1 MVNTNK
7 IKGRMKELELTQADV
22 AHCLNIAQP
31 TANQKINNVRPFD
44 LDEAEK
50 LSHLLHIDAGEQI
63 FFYPVSCIM
72 QQAIKEGVR
81 VSGQTIRT
89 FA

>member
-7 IKGRMKELELTQADV
+7 LKGRMRELEITQADV
-22 AHCLNIAQP
+22 ARHLRIAQP

-50 LSHLLHIDAGEQI
+50 FSELLGINAGEFGEY
-63 FFYPVSCIM
+63 FFC
-72 QQAIKEGVR
+72 R
-81 VSGQTIRT
+81 
-89 FA
+89 

>member
-7 IKGRMKELELTQADV
+7 LKGRIKEKGLTQADV
-22 AHCLNIAQP
+22 AQYLQVAQP

-50 LSHLLHIDAGEQI
+50 LSALLEIDLRDFGEY
-63 FFYPVSCIM
+63 FFNSEVAQSNKT
-72 QQAIKEGVR
+72 A
-81 VSGQTIRT
+81 
-89 FA
+89 

>member
-7 IKGRMKELELTQADV
+7 IKGRMKELEITQADV
-22 AHCLNIAQP
+22 AKCLDIAQP

-50 LSHLLHIDAGEQI
+50 LSALLGIESGEFGLYFFAG
-63 FFYPVSCIM
+63 
-72 QQAIKEGVR
+72 
-81 VSGQTIRT
+81 
-89 FA
+89 

>member
-7 IKGRMKELELTQADV
+7 IKGRMRELELTQADV
-22 AHCLNIAQP
+22 AHCLKIAQP

-50 LSHLLHIDAGEQI
+50 LSVLLQLDAGEFGNY
-63 FFYPVSCIM
+63 FFA
-72 QQAIKEGVR
+72 Q
-81 VSGQTIRT
+81 
-89 FA
+89 

>member
-1 MVNTNK
+1 MCYYDNAISCITQQERRRTYGK
-7 IKGRMKELELTQADV
+7 HEQDQGEMKELELTQADV

-50 LSHLLHIDAGEQI
+50 LSHLLHIDAGEFGKY
-63 FFYPVSCIM
+63 FFT
-72 QQAIKEGVR
+72 Q
-81 VSGQTIRT
+81 
-89 FA
+89 

>member
-22 AHCLNIAQP
+22 AHCLP

-50 LSHLLHIDAGEQI
+50 LSHLLHIDAGEFGKY
-63 FFYPVSCIM
+63 FFT
-72 QQAIKEGVR
+72 Q
-81 VSGQTIRT
+81 
-89 FA
+89 

>member
-50 LSHLLHIDAGEQI
+50 LSHLLHIDVGEFGKY
-63 FFYPVSCIM
+63 FFT
-72 QQAIKEGVR
+72 Q
-81 VSGQTIRT
+81 
-89 FA
+89 